1 MSRIL
6 FRGVCLSACWD
17 TTHTPPGPGTPQSRH
32 TPPEQT
38 PPRVDH
44 PQPRHSPR
52 ADFPPPSVQAPPP
65 LRSTCWEIRS
75 TSGRYASY
83 WNAILLLIF
92 LFCFRYQREFGFTIS
107 GRPIIVDDIR
117 VRGVGKTV
125 LDLDSPIKQADGPPK
140 VETVS
145 SEIQHFLEY
154 VEFCMMNMVLVCENH
169 QLNI

>member
-1 MSRIL
+1 ML
-6 FRGVCLSACWD
+6 GYH
-17 TTHTPPGPGTPQSRH
+17 THTPRTRH
-32 TPPEQT
+32 PPEQTHPPSEQT
-38 PPRVDH
+38 PPRADTPQTRH
-44 PQPRHSPR
+44 PPG
-52 ADFPPPSVQAPPP
+52 ADFPPPSDQAPP
-65 LRSTCWEIRS
+65 LRSACWEIRS

-125 LDLDSPIKQADGPPK
+125 LDLDSPVKQADGPPK

>member
-6 FRGVCLSACWD
+6 FRGGLPQCMLGYH
-17 TTHTPPGPGTPQSRH
+17 THTPRTRHPQSRH

-38 PPRVDH
+38 EQTTPRPGTPLEQTSPH
-44 PQPRHSPR
+44 PRR
-52 ADFPPPSVQAPPP
+52 DQAPP
-65 LRSTCWEIRS
+65 LRSACWEIRS

-125 LDLDSPIKQADGPPK
+125 LDLDSPVKQADGPPK